1 MRHTF
6 DQNRDGVVSDDEAK
20 FFLDNQEEVG
30 WDSFLN
36 IGTLKKVYQNKV
48 KKILFP
54 KLFPNIY
61 KIC

>member
-36 IGTLKKVYQNKV
+36 IGTLKKSLSKQG
-48 KKILFP
+48 
-54 KLFPNIY
+54 
-61 KIC
+61 